1 MRLSAY
7 DHLRHALVSAV
18 AIPSEVVYFLPCFFC
33 GGGSCCRF
41 LAVDFRDPLDFPLDF
56 GGSLRGV
63 LPPRPRMTA
72 LSAVYLVYIDPRSAK
87 EMKDCD
93 WLKSGEGLC
102 IASRPPRG
110 SSLPG
115 APLNSRPDI

>member
-33 GGGSCCRF
+33 GGGWSCGF
-41 LAVDFRDPLDFPLDF
+41 LAVDFRDPLDFAYDF

-63 LPPRPRMTA
+63 LPPRSRMTA
-72 LSAVYLVYIDPRSAK
+72 LSKVYLVYIDPKSA
-87 EMKDCD
+87 E
-93 WLKSGEGLC
+93 
-102 IASRPPRG
+102 
-110 SSLPG
+110 
-115 APLNSRPDI
+115 